1 MNSNKI
7 YDNVQGAPEF
17 HSALSNPLQN
27 LTKDFIEIFR
37 GFVDAEGCFL
47 IARTGDTFAFRF
59 LIKLHIDDKSVLD
72 TIQKTLGLGRVTTYK
87 SSATYAIT
95 SQKEIQFILDIFTK
109 YNLNTTKHLNFL
121 SFKKAFEIYTG
132 SKIKNSKLIQEIASI
147 KSSMNTKRTVFDT
160 TSFKINITPEW
171 LLGFVEGDGSFSV
184 STTGLILRFSIAQK
198 GNLVLM
204 EAIKKFFV
212 DLAKTKGLKDEA
224 SYIYI
229 TGPDL
234 CIQEGILNQ
243 DPHYP
248 RGDKDINLNNTL
260 SEVNYVLTIKNTNFI
275 KKVLIPFFDSM
286 SWLSK
291 KELDYSDWKT
301 ILKIKELGLHF
312 TDDGKDLI
320 DFLLG
325 QMNNNRLSTCK
336 SPGVKKTFTSV
347 EIESILNKSSNY
359 ELQEDGR
366 ILIKSSNKYSFSRKS
381 LKVTLIDSQ
390 GSIFKIFN
398 SKSSCAEFLGIS
410 SHTVTKT
417 IEKKRPIYFNGKVYN
432 IIGKIEE

>member
-7 YDNVQGAPEF
+7 YNNVQGATEL

-27 LTKDFIEIFR
+27 LTKDFIEKFR

-59 LIKLHIDDKSVLD
+59 LIKLHIDDKPVLD

-95 SQKEIQFILDIFTK
+95 SQKEIKSILDIFTK

-132 SKIKNSKLIQEIASI
+132 SKIKNSNLIQEIASI

-160 TSFKINITPEW
+160 TSFKTNITPEW

-184 STTGLILRFSIAQK
+184 STAGLILRFSIAQK
-198 GNLVLM
+198 GNLGLM

-234 CIQEGILNQ
+234 YIQEGILNQ
-243 DPHYP
+243 DPQAE
-248 RGDKDINLNNTL
+248 I
-260 SEVNYVLTIKNTNFI
+260 NYVLTIKNVNFI
-275 KKVLIPFFDSM
+275 QKVLIPFFDSM

-291 KELDYSDWKT
+291 KELDYNDWKT

-312 TDDGKDLI
+312 TDNGKDLI

-336 SPGVKKTFTSV
+336 SPDVKKTFTSV

-381 LKVTLIDSQ
+381 LKVILIDSQ
-390 GSIFKIFN
+390 GSIFKVFN

-417 IEKKRPIYFNGKVYN
+417 IEKNRPVYFNGEVYN
-432 IIGKIEE
+432 ITGKIEE